1 VSTPRNENESCPVNE
16 QTAAW
21 ALHALE
27 PDEAAAVLRHL
38 PTCPSCLAVAAD
50 AEDVLARMGAAVEQ
64 VDPPPSLRD
73 SLMARVAET
82 PQVHHQ
88 DAPSEPEPGQAA
100 TARAAETP
108 QVHHQDVPSEPE
120 PVRAARPAEP
130 GSHRRGRAGSGPSR
144 PPRASDRP
152 RRGRRLVAAA
162 VALVGV
168 LAIGGLT
175 VRTAQLQ
182 QQRDTEIAQTQTVT
196 DLLGQLG
203 RPGTRYALLAGDGGP
218 TVAAVVVV
226 DGERRV
232 YSLGLPANSVDK
244 DTYVLWGLP
253 AAGDPRPLGTFDV
266 AGGAPG
272 ARAVGAPG
280 QDAFTKYAISIEP
293 GRAAPATP
301 TKVVAV
307 GNVTA

>member
-1 VSTPRNENESCPVNE
+1 MNE

-21 ALHALE
+21 ALHVLE
-27 PDEAAAVLRHL
+27 PDEEMSVLRHL
-38 PTCPSCLAVAAD
+38 PSCPSCLAVAAD
-50 AEDVLARMGAAVEQ
+50 AEEVLARMGAAVEQ

-82 PQVHHQ
+82 PQTERQ
-88 DAPSEPEPGQAA
+88 TPRTPPRPPAPASEP
-100 TARAAETP
+100 
-108 QVHHQDVPSEPE
+108 V
-120 PVRAARPAEP
+120 
-130 GSHRRGRAGSGPSR
+130 SHRRGRAGSAPSR
-144 PPRASDRP
+144 TPDRSRP
-152 RRGRRLVAAA
+152 RRSRRLVAAA

-168 LAIGGLT
+168 LAIGGLA

-182 QQRDTEIAQTQTVT
+182 EQRDAQVAQSQTVT

-203 RPGTRYALLAGDGGP
+203 RAGTQYALLAEDGGP

-232 YSLGLPANSVDK
+232 YSLGLPANAVDK

-253 AAGDPRPLGTFDV
+253 DAGNPRPLGTFDV
-266 AGGAPG
+266 AGETPD

-280 QDAFTKYAISIEP
+280 QDAFSKYAISIEP
-293 GRAAPATP
+293 GRAAPAVP
-301 TKVVAV
+301 TKVVAT
-307 GNVTA
+307 GDVTA